1 MVGSAG
7 GDSRCAHG
15 GDVVFVAAGGF
26 RRLATDQTPDVVGV
40 LGGGRES
47 TSAALGGGLVGNVS
61 DALVVLEVGVVPL
74 PILLVE
80 DGVELSALAKLA
92 VGHRLASSQM
102 LEATGRDV
110 PVSLVVV
117 AGPAAVP
124 SHDPDGRYDLFLGN
138 GLVLV
143 GPVRLDDLVFGPIV
157 ERRHEVDLGPGVETN
172 APSWAPSGSCVL
184 VVCCC

>member
-1 MVGSAG
+1 MGVVGS
-7 GDSRCAHG
+7 
-15 GDVVFVAAGGF
+15 VVFVAGEGF
-26 RRLATDQTPDVVGV
+26 RGLAADQPPHVGGI
-40 LGGGRES
+40 LGGGREG
-47 TSAALGGGLVGNVS
+47 TSAALGGGLVGNVG

-74 PILLVE
+74 PVLLVE
-80 DGVELSALAKLA
+80 DGIELSALAKLA
-92 VGHRLASSQM
+92 VGHGLARAQM

-124 SHDPDGRYDLFLGN
+124 SHDPDGRYNLLLRD

-157 ERRHEVDLGPGVETN
+157 ERWYEVDLGPGVETD
-172 APSWAPSGSCVL
+172 APSWSPTGCSGVL